1 MARTFF
7 FHDYET
13 FGVDPRRDRPS
24 QFAGIRTDE
33 DFNPLGEPFMAYCQ
47 PAPDY
52 LPDPVACLITGIT
65 PRSALEKGV
74 REAEF
79 AALIHAQLSQPQTCA
94 LGYNSIRFDD
104 EVTRHLLYRNLYDPY
119 AREWQN
125 GNSRWDLIDLARMAR
140 ALRPEGIR
148 WPEVDGQP
156 SLKLEHLTAAN
167 GLAHEAAHD
176 ALSDVYATIALARLL
191 KEKQPKLFE
200 FVWHNHG
207 KQAAA
212 GLLGLG
218 TYQPLLHVS
227 GRYPAARGN
236 LAVVVALA
244 ADPVNGNGVVVFDL
258 SADPEPLLAL
268 SAEAIRRRLY
278 TATADLP
285 KGVERIPLK
294 TVHINKSP
302 VLAPMN
308 VLRPRDAERWSIDLV
323 RCGEHLDRLK
333 NAVGLAEKLRE
344 VFAPREMPAGDV
356 DVALYD
362 GFIGDSDKALLTR
375 LRALEPRQLAEARPS
390 FNDGRL
396 PELLF
401 RYRARNWPDTLD
413 DDEAQRWRQFR
424 RTRLTDGGQ
433 GWLTLAD
440 YRQRLAT
447 LRQEHTGDAARQAL
461 LDALDEYGRG
471 MSA

>member
-1 MARTFF
+1 MR
-7 FHDYET
+7 
-13 FGVDPRRDRPS
+13 
-24 QFAGIRTDE
+24 
-33 DFNPLGEPFMAYCQ
+33 

-52 LPDPVACLITGIT
+52 LPDPIACLITGIT
-65 PRSALEKGV
+65 PQVALEKGLG
-74 REAEF
+74 EADF
-79 AALIHAQLSQPQTCA
+79 AALIHGELSRPQTCA
-94 LGYNSIRFDD
+94 LGYNTIRFDD

-125 GNSRWDLIDLARMAR
+125 GNSRWDLIDLARAAR
-140 ALRPEGIR
+140 ALRPDGVL

-176 ALSDVYATIALARLL
+176 ALSDVYATIALAKLL
-191 KEKQPKLFE
+191 REKQPKLFE
-200 FVWHNHG
+200 FIWKNHG

-227 GRYPAARGN
+227 GMYPSARGN

-244 ADPVNGNGVVVFDL
+244 ADPVNNNGVVVFDL
-258 SADPEPLLAL
+258 SADPEPLLTL
-268 SAEAIRRRLY
+268 SAEAIRQRLY
-278 TATADLP
+278 TASADLP
-285 KGVERIPLK
+285 EGVERIALK

-308 VLRPRDAERWSIDLV
+308 VLRPQDAERWGIDPV
-323 RCGEHLDRLK
+323 RCGEHLHALQ

-344 VFAPREMPAGDV
+344 VFAPRELPANDV

-362 GFIGDSDKALLTR
+362 GFIGDGDKALLNR
-375 LRALEPRQLAEARPS
+375 LRAMDPWELAEARPA
-390 FNDGRL
+390 FNDPRL

-401 RYRARNWPDTLD
+401 RYRARNWPETLD
-413 DDEAQRWRQFR
+413 EDEVPRWEDFR
-424 RTRLTDGGQ
+424 RKRLTEAGS
-433 GWLTLAD
+433 GWLAYAD
-440 YRQRLAT
+440 YRQKLDAMRREYA
-447 LRQEHTGDAARQAL
+447 GDSARQVL
-461 LDALDEYGRG
+461 LDALDDYGRG
-471 MSA
+471 LSA